1 MGTYPP
7 RQCGIATFTR
17 DLREGLGHGSVV
29 ALDPLEDALRYPL
42 EVISKIRTAVADD
55 YHQAAELLDAK
66 ADVVSLQHEF
76 GIFGGP
82 DGEMVLDL
90 LARAHFPVVTTL
102 HTVRSQPTARQR
114 EVLSSIVEASARV
127 VVMSQR
133 AKEIA
138 SRTLAARTDRIE
150 VIPHGVP
157 DLPSRS

>member
-1 MGTYPP
+1 M
-7 RQCGIATFTR
+7 
-17 DLREGLGHGSVV
+17 
-29 ALDPLEDALRYPL
+29 
-42 EVISKIRTAVADD
+42 ADD

-76 GIFGGP
+76 GIFAGP